1 MRTLRA
7 AQNPAWLARPP
18 MPFTI
23 APAFA
28 PATAALGGAVFGL
41 ATTAQLV
48 LNGRLTGFSTI
59 IAATFGADTLQTAG
73 KTRESRVDEAAW
85 KAALVAGLV
94 LGGWWMREALPR
106 VFLYGDAAAAA
117 IDASRSFFPPPTMTR
132 CAASARARIRI
143 GACPRIVPSRLLAFA
158 LTRGPRAPSAAWSLQ
173 SWPAFW
179 WASARVSARAAQAAT
194 ACADC
199 RDSRCAR

>member
-1 MRTLRA
+1 
-7 AQNPAWLARPP
+7 
-18 MPFTI
+18 MPFAI

-59 IAATFGADTLQTAG
+59 IAATFGADTLQTSG

-85 KAALVAGLV
+85 KSALVAGLV

-117 IDASRSFFPPPTMTR
+117 AIDASRSFFPPPTMTR
-132 CAASARARIRI
+132 CAASARTRIRS
-143 GACPRIVPSRLLAFA
+143 GAHPCIVRARAHASA
-158 LTRGPRAPSAAWSLQ
+158 LTRSPRAPSAAWSLQ
-173 SWPAFW
+173 FLLACW
-179 WASARVSARAAQAAT
+179 WASARVSARAAPAVT
-194 ACADC
+194 ACAGC
-199 RDSRCAR
+199 RGSPHAHSSPS